1 MKTNWALG
9 ILYLATFA
17 TEAQP
22 VITTQPT
29 NQVASVGSV
38 AIFSISVSGTGP
50 FQYQWQFNG
59 TNLSLG
65 GVITT
70 VAGNGNSAP
79 LGDGGAATNAALF
92 GPKAVA
98 VDTTGN
104 LFISDG
110 NNNRV
115 RKVNTNGT
123 ITTLA
128 GGGTPRPGEGD
139 GGTATNAA
147 LTSPYGVAV
156 DGNGNL
162 FVADYNFCHIRKVAT
177 NGIITSVAGN
187 GIIDSLSGDGGAA
200 TNAGLANPTSVA
212 LDSVGNLFIADGNNN
227 RIRTVDTN
235 GIITTVAG
243 IGSSGLF
250 GSYSGDK
257 GAATNAALN
266 YPSSVAVD
274 SNGNLFIADY
284 ENQRIRKVDTNGI
297 ITTVAGNA
305 TATNSWGYYIGG
317 FSGDGGAATN
327 AELYFPTGIAVDAV
341 GNLYIA
347 DQGNNR
353 IRMVDANGTI
363 TTVAGNGTFSFS
375 GDGGVATSAGL
386 NEPAGVALDS
396 VGNLFIAD
404 GNNNRIR
411 KLKLNSPTMILNN
424 VTTNNA
430 GKYSVIISDSSGSV
444 TSSVATLAVGIT
456 PSITNQPQSLSVTNG
471 HIAGFT
477 VAAAG

>member
-1 MKTNWALG
+1 
-9 ILYLATFA
+9 
-17 TEAQP
+17 
-22 VITTQPT
+22 
-29 NQVASVGSV
+29 
-38 AIFSISVSGTGP
+38 
-50 FQYQWQFNG
+50 
-59 TNLSLG
+59 
-65 GVITT
+65 
-70 VAGNGNSAP
+70 
-79 LGDGGAATNAALF
+79 
-92 GPKAVA
+92 
-98 VDTTGN
+98 
-104 LFISDG
+104 
-110 NNNRV
+110 
-115 RKVNTNGT
+115 
-123 ITTLA
+123 
-128 GGGTPRPGEGD
+128 
-139 GGTATNAA
+139 
-147 LTSPYGVAV
+147 
-156 DGNGNL
+156 
-162 FVADYNFCHIRKVAT
+162 
-177 NGIITSVAGN
+177 
-187 GIIDSLSGDGGAA
+187 
-200 TNAGLANPTSVA
+200 VA

-227 RIRTVDTN
+227 RIRKVDTN